1 MEAVT
6 AALVIRNNARFPALL
21 QIPISNCDY
30 NLQFTSFSARVKRSF
45 ISPQNVGSIERNR
58 TSVLGYAYC
67 V

>member
-21 QIPISNCDY
+21 QIRISNCDY
-30 NLQFTSFSARVKRSF
+30 NLLV
-45 ISPQNVGSIERNR
+45 
-58 TSVLGYAYC
+58 SVL